1 MSFKGVEKAKERQ
14 EKSLGN
20 FGYQAKKRIAMSYKN
35 EKLRRE
41 ANLEEFKF

>member
-1 MSFKGVEKAKERQ
+1 MSFKGVEKAK